1 LGGGA
6 GPDLTGV
13 RARFSDIDLV
23 RAIVSPSRDI
33 SDQYQWSIVTTEDD
47 LGVGRILRR
56 EPDAMI
62 LNTDPFGYQPLT
74 LVGEIVSV
82 EPSPDSPMPPGLID
96 SLDEG
101 QVRDLWAFLGNSSRV
116 KDPNSPLRENGKQGQ

>member
-1 LGGGA
+1 
-6 GPDLTGV
+6 V

-82 EPSPDSPMPPGLID
+82 EASPDSPMPPGLID

-101 QVRDLWAFLGNSSRV
+101 QVRDLWAYLGNFTRV
-116 KDPNSPLRENGKQGQ
+116 KDQIAPLRENGKQGQ